1 MHGQADEGGGVVESE
16 GHPGDD
22 PYLGVHR
29 FDQAVA
35 EAVVEGGVD
44 AGKVHAD
51 LFRELGEFG
60 DPAAGGPREPAGKG
74 VFAFFSFELEWQ
86 P

>member
-1 MHGQADEGGGVVESE
+1 VESE

-35 EAVVEGGVD
+35 EPMVEGGVD
-44 AGKVHAD
+44 AGKVLAD
-51 LFRELGEFG
+51 LLPEFGEFG
-60 DPAAGGPREPAGKG
+60 DAAAGRAGQPAGKG
-74 VFAFFSFELEWQ
+74 VFPFFAFELEGQ

>member
-1 MHGQADEGGGVVESE
+1 VEPE

-22 PYLGVHR
+22 SYFGVYR

-44 AGKVHAD
+44 AGKVVAD
-51 LFRELGEFG
+51 LFR
-60 DPAAGGPREPAGKG
+60 
-74 VFAFFSFELEWQ
+74 
-86 P
+86 